1 MSDASV
7 AAALRSD
14 ARLVVIEAPA
24 GCGKTYQGAE
34 YARDAA
40 PLIGRGRMLILA
52 HTHAACDVFASRTP
66 GLARRVDIRTLD
78 SLIVQIAAAYHIPL
92 QLPPDA
98 GAWARM
104 HKDGYRQLARK
115 VAEILRCSPMIARSL
130 AQRYPII
137 VCDEH
142 QDANADQEA
151 IVLACYEAGAS
162 LRIFGDPMQRIY
174 GSKKMAD
181 IEADTKRWESLK
193 GGSEFFEELDTPHRW
208 ASGSERLG
216 YWILE
221 AREALRSSGRVDLR
235 GDPPTGV
242 SVLFAENQAPRHG
255 AYILATEEG
264 RPIRRLVRDNN
275 SILVLSAH
283 NSTVD
288 AMRAFLGR
296 TVPIWEGHVRDGL
309 SALVEVMESHAGNAA
324 KITEAAIT
332 FMQYVAKGFSSSAYG
347 NTLLAEVCDG
357 CIARRSRKPAKI
369 QTLGRVLL
377 EEPNHKGVARFLV
390 SIEALA
396 RTDPDFDTVKLDCHR
411 EFWDAVRLGEFERP
425 SEGFAEISR
434 RRSSVRQSVPAKAL
448 STIHKAKGLECGNVL
463 IVPCDAAH
471 FGDTHAARC
480 SLYVGMSRA
489 TRSLSIVVSRKKPSP
504 LIVL

>member
-1 MSDASV
+1 M
-7 AAALRSD
+7 
-14 ARLVVIEAPA
+14 
-24 GCGKTYQGAE
+24 
-34 YARDAA
+34 RD
-40 PLIGRGRMLILA
+40 
-52 HTHAACDVFASRTP
+52 
-66 GLARRVDIRTLD
+66 
-78 SLIVQIAAAYHIPL
+78 
-92 QLPPDA
+92 
-98 GAWARM
+98 
-104 HKDGYRQLARK
+104 K
-115 VAEILRCSPMIARSL
+115 
-130 AQRYPII
+130 
-137 VCDEH
+137 
-142 QDANADQEA
+142 
-151 IVLACYEAGAS
+151 
-162 LRIFGDPMQRIY
+162 
-174 GSKKMAD
+174 
-181 IEADTKRWESLK
+181 
-193 GGSEFFEELDTPHRW
+193 
-208 ASGSERLG
+208 
-216 YWILE
+216 
-221 AREALRSSGRVDLR
+221 
-235 GDPPTGV
+235 
-242 SVLFAENQAPRHG
+242 
-255 AYILATEEG
+255 
-264 RPIRRLVRDNN
+264 N

-309 SALVEVMESHAGNAA
+309 SALVEVHGIAGR
-324 KITEAAIT
+324 KRSKDRQRRRLPLCSMSPRGFPRPLTEIHCWLKCVT
-332 FMQYVAKGFSSSAYG
+332 VVLRG
-347 NTLLAEVCDG
+347 
-357 CIARRSRKPAKI
+357 RSRKPAKI

-396 RTDPDFDTVKLDCHR
+396 RTDPDFDAVELDCHR

-489 TRSLSIVVSRKKPSP
+489 TRSLSIVVSRNKPSP